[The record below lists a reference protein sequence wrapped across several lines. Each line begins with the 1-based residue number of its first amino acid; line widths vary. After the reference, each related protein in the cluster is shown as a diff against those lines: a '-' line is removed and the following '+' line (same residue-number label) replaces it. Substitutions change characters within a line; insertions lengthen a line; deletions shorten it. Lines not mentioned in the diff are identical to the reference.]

1 MADLKASTTIG
12 GAVVWNQ
19 GNFPLFP
26 AGNKLKFREYTVY
39 TTNDKPQASDNDFVS
54 KAQGGTYLDL
64 VGFNSGIF
72 LKDFNDDSFDITK
85 GDSAESSMFMRGT
98 GNLIMVDPAN
108 GYKVTFNFSNGNI
121 TSVGKVTG
129 STVHD
134 DSGRVFSPGNQ
145 PKPNQVGLGN
155 VTNDKQVKLA
165 GDEMTGPLTAP
176 QVSSTTT
183 ATRPEHL
190 TRLDQVIVKGSII
203 DFGQY

>member
-26 AGNKLKFREYTVY
+26 AGNKLKFREHTVY
-39 TTNDKPQASDNDFVS
+39 TTNDKPQAVDNDFVS
-54 KAQGGTYLDL
+54 KADGGVYLSR
-64 VGFNSGIF
+64 VTFNTGVSF
-72 LKDFNDDSFDITK
+72 KDFNGDAFDIVP
-85 GDSAESSMFMRGT
+85 GDAEGTMFIRGT
-98 GNLIMVDPAN
+98 TNLVMVDPAN
-108 GYKVTFNFSNGNI
+108 GKKITFDLAKGHI
-121 TSVGKVTG
+121 TSVGRMTAA
-129 STVHD
+129 TVHD

-203 DFGQY
+203 DFGEY

>member
-26 AGNKLKFREYTVY
+26 AGNKLKFREFTVY
-39 TTNDKPQASDNDFVS
+39 TTNDKPQAVDNDFVS
-54 KAQGGTYLDL
+54 KADGGVYL
-64 VGFNSGIF
+64 N
-72 LKDFNDDSFDITK
+72 
-85 GDSAESSMFMRGT
+85 R
-98 GNLIMVDPAN
+98 
-108 GYKVTFNFSNGNI
+108 VTFNTGVSLKDINGDALDIVPGEGDRAMFVRGTTNLVFVDPSNGTKFTIDLSKGNI
-121 TSVGKVTG
+121 TAVGKVTG

-203 DFGQY
+203 DFGEY